1 MPQVKRGYGA
11 LDRVE
16 LEAGM
21 AHTKPEQLI
30 DLQQE
35 LEALRALENVREKS
49 KGVFYYKSLP
59 FLHFHDKDGAR
70 WADLKLKGGGWRKLE
85 IGFDAGKAERMRF
98 LKDARAAHAE
108 LLAPKKKG

>member
-1 MPQVKRGYGA
+1 
-11 LDRVE
+11 
-16 LEAGM
+16 M